1 MQDDNVGLANSY
13 VWTLLLF
20 AGTCLFSLTFPLV
33 SPIFAC
39 YMACKCAIDTQNFRL
54 FYTAREHQP
63 MLLKTGVQ
71 VAMVCPLLGQATV
84 AIYHMANDVN
94 EWVELR
100 EQGRRDEF
108 EDLPQTL
115 WAGGLLIV
123 NSTMLLMAQVDLNNK
138 QQVVL
143 SLTKEFSPPGGV
155 FHSPCSGRE
164 ELSQGDHQVRVL
176 KQQ

>member
-1 MQDDNVGLANSY
+1 MGRLMADCGIGDFDCYSKEIAST
-13 VWTLLLF
+13 VWTR
-20 AGTCLFSLTFPLV
+20 T
-33 SPIFAC
+33 
-39 YMACKCAIDTQNFRL
+39 
-54 FYTAREHQP
+54 REALQ
-63 MLLKTGVQ
+63 
-71 VAMVCPLLGQATV
+71 
-84 AIYHMANDVN
+84 NDVN

-100 EQGRRDEF
+100 QRGRRDEF

-176 KQQ
+176 KQQLLFLPATSVYLLGPGSAGGGSGRAAWVYRDPALDTIIV